1 MQIARY
7 TQVSNSEEA
16 SKYTRPGSNWRP
28 SACEADVIATRP
40 LVPLRCD
47 KPLKKYRTPRATL
60 TPNTNRKG
68 FLHADPTAACKSVAL
83 DFGSEALLEMVTLAL
98 AFARSGS

>member
-16 SKYTRPGSNWRP
+16 SKYTRP
-28 SACEADVIATRP
+28 ACEADVIATRP

-47 KPLKKYRTPRATL
+47 KPLKKYRTPCATL
-60 TPNTNRKG
+60 TPTTNRKG
-68 FLHADPTAACKSVAL
+68 FLHADRTAACKSVAL
-83 DFGSEALLEMVTLAL
+83 DFGSEALL
-98 AFARSGS
+98 